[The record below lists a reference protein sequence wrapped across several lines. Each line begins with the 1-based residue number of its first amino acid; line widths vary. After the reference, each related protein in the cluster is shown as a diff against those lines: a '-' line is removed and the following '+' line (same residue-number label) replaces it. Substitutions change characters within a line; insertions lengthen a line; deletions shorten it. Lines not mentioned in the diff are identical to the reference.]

1 MWIYR
6 YISLCHTER
15 PFTDSGSEQEFRSTP
30 RNLFIILSTYVLPFG
45 TQFLIMSNPI
55 FLATRREAMQ
65 SFRERCSFGEKS
77 NLVGLKRMGSTIN
90 KIFQGENK
98 VTRPGNRTQRLHKED
113 GLHDHYATQ
122 ASYESKLHSIYVYT
136 LNILYR
142 DPRFILYFVTP
153 LKRGIMLI

>member
-1 MWIYR
+1 MKI
-6 YISLCHTER
+6 R
-15 PFTDSGSEQEFRSTP
+15 P
-30 RNLFIILSTYVLPFG
+30 
-45 TQFLIMSNPI
+45 PI
-55 FLATRREAMQ
+55 
-65 SFRERCSFGEKS
+65 
-77 NLVGLKRMGSTIN
+77 NN
-90 KIFQGENK
+90 KISQGENK